1 MAIPG
6 KAGRVLIQTIYPVLS
21 FLNEATTG
29 NAERTEYQIT
39 DATKRSW
46 YPRGTFAVEVG
57 AEEVETGFTLD
68 YATGKIIFGE
78 ALEEG
83 AVVTVSGSY
92 YLVGET
98 GIEFTDE
105 ETTADATKTRYTI
118 TDPTKRFWDQNT
130 VPVVEKNGVVVT
142 GGYRAEYPGGVIVF
156 DEANLET
163 DVITVSGKYITVE
176 QLAGFF
182 NWSLTVN
189 NNTIDITTF
198 ESDEWQ
204 EFILATKNFTVSAE
218 KFWASDGNFLDRM
231 GSEVILVLYTDF
243 GIAKTRFEG
252 YAVISTSAVSV
263 PVDGLVNDQL
273 SFQGK
278 NGIYMRE
285 G

>member
-6 KAGRVLIQTIYPVLS
+6 KAGRVLTQTLYPVLT
-21 FLNEATTG
+21 FENEETTG
-29 NAERTEYQIT
+29 NAEQTEYQIDDT
-39 DATKRSW
+39 TMRSW
-46 YPRGTFAVEVG
+46 YPRGTFSVEVDTV
-57 AEEVETGFTLD
+57 EVTTGFTLD
-68 YATGKIIFGE
+68 YATGKITFDE
-78 ALEEG
+78 ALDED
-83 AVVTVSGSY
+83 AAVTVSGSY
-92 YLVGET
+92 YLTSDT
-98 GIEFTDE
+98 GIAFTDE
-105 ETTADATKTRYTI
+105 ETTADATKTRYII
-118 TDPTKRFWDQNT
+118 TDPTKRYWDQNT
-130 VPVVEKNGVVVT
+130 VPVVKKDEDVVT
-142 GGYRAEYPGGVIVF
+142 TGYKIEYPGGVVVF
-156 DEANLET
+156 DTPQEDET
-163 DVITVSGKYITVE
+163 ITVSGKYITVE

-189 NNTIDITTF
+189 NNTIDVTAF

-218 KFWASDGNFLDRM
+218 KFWTSDGNFLDRM

-243 GIAKTRFEG
+243 GTAKTRFEG

-273 SFQGK
+273 NFQGK

>member
-1 MAIPG
+1 LAIPG
-6 KAGRVLIQTIYPVLS
+6 KAGRVLIQTLYPVLT
-21 FLNEATTG
+21 FENEETTG
-29 NAERTEYQIT
+29 NAERTEYQIDDT
-39 DATKRSW
+39 AMRSW
-46 YPRGTFAVEVG
+46 YPRGTFTVKVG
-57 AEEVETGFTLD
+57 AAEVTTGFTLD
-68 YATGKIIFGE
+68 YANGKIIFDE

-105 ETTADATKTRYTI
+105 ATTANATKTRYTI
-118 TDPTKRFWDQNT
+118 TDATKRYWDQNT
-130 VPVVEKNGVVVT
+130 VPVVKKDGVEVT
-142 GGYRAEYPGGVIVF
+142 SGYKIEYPGGVIVF
-156 DEANLET
+156 DEALNTE
-163 DVITVSGKYITVE
+163 VITVSGKYITVE

-189 NNTIDITTF
+189 NNTIDVTTF

-218 KFWASDGNFLDRM
+218 KFWTSDGNFLDRM

-243 GIAKTRFEG
+243 GTAKTRFEG

-273 SFQGK
+273 NFQGK

>member
-1 MAIPG
+1 LAIPG
-6 KAGRVLIQTIYPVLS
+6 KAGRVLIQTLYPVLT
-21 FLNEATTG
+21 FENEETTG
-29 NAERTEYQIT
+29 NAEQTEYQIT
-39 DATKRSW
+39 DETKRSW
-46 YPRGTFAVEVG
+46 YPRGTFTVKVG
-57 AEEVETGFTLD
+57 AAEVETGFTLD
-68 YATGKIIFGE
+68 YANGKIIFDE

-105 ETTADATKTRYTI
+105 ATTANAAKTRYTI
-118 TDPTKRFWDQNT
+118 TDATKRYWDQNT
-130 VPVVEKNGVVVT
+130 VPVVKKGVDVVT
-142 GGYRAEYPGGVIVF
+142 SGYKIEYPGGVVVF
-156 DEANLET
+156 DTPQEDET
-163 DVITVSGKYITVE
+163 ITVSGKYITVE

-189 NNTIDITTF
+189 NNTIDVTAF

-243 GIAKTRFEG
+243 GTAKTRFEG

-273 SFQGK
+273 NFQGK

>member
-6 KAGRVLIQTIYPVLS
+6 KVGRVLIQTIYPVLA
-21 FLNEATTG
+21 FENEATTG

-46 YPRGTFAVEVG
+46 YPRGAFSVEVDT
-57 AEEVETGFTLD
+57 EEVTTGFTLD
-68 YATGKIIFGE
+68 YANGKIIFDE

-105 ETTADATKTRYTI
+105 ATTANAAKTRYTI
-118 TDPTKRFWDQNT
+118 TDATKRYWDQNT
-130 VPVVEKNGVVVT
+130 VPVVKKDGVEVT
-142 GGYRAEYPGGVIVF
+142 SGYKIEYPGGVIVF
-156 DEANLET
+156 DEALNTE
-163 DVITVSGKYITVE
+163 VITVSGKYITVE

-189 NNTIDITTF
+189 NNTIDVTTF

-204 EFILATKNFTVSAE
+204 EFILATKNFNVSAE
-218 KFWASDGNFLDRM
+218 KFWTSDGNFLDRM

-243 GIAKTRFEG
+243 GTAKTRFEG

-273 SFQGK
+273 NFQGK
-278 NGIYMRE
+278 NGIYLRE